1 MAQHLLFVD
10 DAYHQ
15 RGSSRD
21 GGKQPQYDPSA
32 SGMPTIITRDP
43 VYMGWRT
50 SPYNPVAV
58 TVCPDSTVMLA
69 AA

>member
-1 MAQHLLFVD
+1 MMRTTSAAAAGTV
-10 DAYHQ
+10 A
-15 RGSSRD
+15 SS
-21 GGKQPQYDPSA
+21 PQYDPSA
-32 SGMPTIITRDP
+32 SGIPTIITRDP

-50 SPYNPVAV
+50 SPYNPVDV